1 MKTQE
6 KEFPNGFL
14 SWMETHHEVVSFL
27 TLNYERDKTH
37 NGKVS
42 RILEEQGTGGLYEFA
57 EDLTDKFENENKDKS
72 WDGDFFEELESFL
85 MKQVK

>member
-27 TLNYERDKTH
+27 TLNYERDQTH

-57 EDLTDKFENENKDKS
+57 EDLTDKFENENKDRF
-72 WDGDFFEELESFL
+72 WDGDFFEEIESFL